1 MAENSTGNLEN
12 RPQFDG
18 HWTRHFSA
26 DRGARLLE
34 SQFSFPAVSASTCR
48 RPEWL
53 PLQLEG
59 AQLHSPWTS
68 RCLGLLEGKGFLIH
82 QGPDDDAKTA
92 GGSLGCI
99 EVVGKDEWD
108 DFLGLLES
116 ITGADCQR
124 IGAQR
129 ALTVRIEHAEFPTA
143 TVV

>member
-1 MAENSTGNLEN
+1 
-12 RPQFDG
+12 
-18 HWTRHFSA
+18 
-26 DRGARLLE
+26 
-34 SQFSFPAVSASTCR
+34 
-48 RPEWL
+48 L

-59 AQLHSPWTS
+59 ASFTLPGRPGAW
-68 RCLGLLEGKGFLIH
+68 RLLEGKGFLIH

-116 ITGADCQR
+116 IAGADCQR